1 MSDKTVGKGNPEDR
15 LKHLATRVL
24 DLEVF
29 RLEIAARLAAIE
41 SALIGIAHALPLKLE
56 GRTPDLK
63 VHLDQLT
70 EAGVAQAIAQLAK
83 SDPQAAVAITKRRE
97 DYKRIR
103 GAKA

>member
-15 LKHLATRVL
+15 PEHLATRVF
-24 DLEVF
+24 DLELF

-41 SALIGIAHALPLKLE
+41 SALIGIAHAVPLKLE

-70 EAGVAQAIAQLAK
+70 EAGVEEAIAQLAER
-83 SDPQAAVAITKRRE
+83 DPQAAVAMTKRRE
-97 DYKRIR
+97 HYKRIR
-103 GAKA
+103 SAKS